1 MLHAAT
7 CFFLEPCGC
16 VCLGHR
22 EYVGT
27 LAADG
32 LSLLLTL
39 ALPSRR
45 RSWLCVGVCRD
56 AHSAQITLFVVFPAL
71 FLLSASDSVLC
82 GLDIVFVTIFFRVQ
96 NTAQEQPQMAKGK
109 KSGEAKGTGAK
120 RLKKVLKD
128 TVKGI
133 TRGSIRRLA
142 RRGGVKRISG
152 ELYDEV
158 RDVLKSFVD
167 GVVRDAV
174 AYTEHAKRRTVTAVD
189 VVNALRKRGKLI
201 YGYA

>member
-1 MLHAAT
+1 
-7 CFFLEPCGC
+7 
-16 VCLGHR
+16 
-22 EYVGT
+22 
-27 LAADG
+27 
-32 LSLLLTL
+32 
-39 ALPSRR
+39 
-45 RSWLCVGVCRD
+45 
-56 AHSAQITLFVVFPAL
+56 
-71 FLLSASDSVLC
+71 
-82 GLDIVFVTIFFRVQ
+82 
-96 NTAQEQPQMAKGK
+96 MAKGK
-109 KSGEAKGTGAK
+109 KSGEAKGAGTK

-128 TVKGI
+128 NVKGI

-158 RDVLKSFVD
+158 RDVLKTFVD

-174 AYTEHAKRRTVTAVD
+174 AYTEHAKRRTVSAVD